1 MYETLA
7 NRYRPQTLEDVVEQD
22 VVKKT
27 LKHQLEKEHFQ
38 HAMLFSGLAGTG
50 KTSNARIFARA
61 INGGSGAYTE
71 INAAVRNKVEDIR
84 DLVEEAQFAPLGAKY
99 RVYIVD
105 ECFSGDTEINTPDGA
120 VLIKDIKVGDVVYN
134 MTGTGTV
141 TAINTKYL
149 DEIVV
154 VTFSDDVSVKCSCNH
169 LFMTQV
175 GWVPAQN
182 LTNQHRVF
190 TDGYDLVSNK
200 PIVPFLEFD
209 ETTNSF
215 VQDRE
220 LEQEFINR
228 AVNYVTVKSVE
239 KQKNEML
246 LYDLSVDS
254 HPSYFANGVLVHNC
268 HMLTIQAWN
277 AFLKLLEEPPKHAIF
292 ILCTTDPQKIPD
304 TILSRTQRY
313 EFKRISFKGI
323 VDRLEYVLNC
333 EKSGQ
338 NLSGVESW
346 DKSALEYIAKSSKG
360 GMRSALTLL
369 DKCLAYSPIL
379 TAESVAKVAGVADC
393 AQMIELLKTV
403 QENKAKHPVSFFS

>member
-105 ECFSGDTEINTPDGA
+105 E
-120 VLIKDIKVGDVVYN
+120 
-134 MTGTGTV
+134 
-141 TAINTKYL
+141 
-149 DEIVV
+149 
-154 VTFSDDVSVKCSCNH
+154 
-169 LFMTQV
+169 
-175 GWVPAQN
+175 
-182 LTNQHRVF
+182 
-190 TDGYDLVSNK
+190 
-200 PIVPFLEFD
+200 
-209 ETTNSF
+209 
-215 VQDRE
+215 
-220 LEQEFINR
+220 
-228 AVNYVTVKSVE
+228 
-239 KQKNEML
+239 
-246 LYDLSVDS
+246 
-254 HPSYFANGVLVHNC
+254 C

-369 DKCLAYSPIL
+369 DKCLAYSSIL

-403 QENKAKHPVSFFS
+403 QEKNETGCLALFSKLYDSSVDFKQFIKDFIAFVLDVIKYCQTKSFELLEYIPDTFKSELESFSDIIFLREVLTQLMELSSDLKWETNPKMLIEATFVTKFFGE

>member
-27 LKHQLEKEHFQ
+27 LKHQIEKAHFQ
-38 HAMLFSGLAGTG
+38 HAMLFSGCPGTG

-105 ECFSGDTEINTPDGA
+105 E
-120 VLIKDIKVGDVVYN
+120 
-134 MTGTGTV
+134 
-141 TAINTKYL
+141 
-149 DEIVV
+149 
-154 VTFSDDVSVKCSCNH
+154 
-169 LFMTQV
+169 
-175 GWVPAQN
+175 
-182 LTNQHRVF
+182 
-190 TDGYDLVSNK
+190 
-200 PIVPFLEFD
+200 
-209 ETTNSF
+209 
-215 VQDRE
+215 
-220 LEQEFINR
+220 
-228 AVNYVTVKSVE
+228 
-239 KQKNEML
+239 
-246 LYDLSVDS
+246 
-254 HPSYFANGVLVHNC
+254 C

-403 QENKAKHPVSFFS
+403 QEKNETGCLALFSKLYDSSVDFKQFIKDFIAFVLDVIKYCQTKSFELLEYIPDTFKSELESFSDIIFLREVLTQLMELSSDLKWETNPKMLIEATFVTKFFGE

>member
-1 MYETLA
+1 MPCLSRNDACDRGGWESPL
-7 NRYRPQTLEDVVEQD
+7 
-22 VVKKT
+22 
-27 LKHQLEKEHFQ
+27 LEKWFIERLEKDRVTTRTRVDCVEVYKRGDNDE
-38 HAMLFSGLAGTG
+38 LFSGCFKDSSMDEGTW
-50 KTSNARIFARA
+50 F
-61 INGGSGAYTE
+61 
-71 INAAVRNKVEDIR
+71 
-84 DLVEEAQFAPLGAKY
+84 
-99 RVYIVD
+99 
-105 ECFSGDTEINTPDGA
+105 
-120 VLIKDIKVGDVVYN
+120 
-134 MTGTGTV
+134 
-141 TAINTKYL
+141 
-149 DEIVV
+149 
-154 VTFSDDVSVKCSCNH
+154 
-169 LFMTQV
+169 
-175 GWVPAQN
+175 
-182 LTNQHRVF
+182 
-190 TDGYDLVSNK
+190 YDL
-200 PIVPFLEFD
+200 E
-209 ETTNSF
+209 
-215 VQDRE
+215 
-220 LEQEFINR
+220 
-228 AVNYVTVKSVE
+228 
-239 KQKNEML
+239 
-246 LYDLSVDS
+246 VDS

-403 QENKAKHPVSFFS
+403 QEKNETGCLALFSKLYDSSVDFKQFIKDFIAFVLDVIKYCQTKSFELLEYIPDTFKSELESFSDIIFLREVLTQLMELSSDLKWETNPKMLIEATFVTKFFGE